1 MPKALMEALGM
12 IITKYYHELF
22 TFDSRAIKYLGVIKD
37 LVVNLAQLPMKS
49 VIMDVVI
56 AVISP
61 KFGMLLSR
69 SWETRVGGTLHMDL
83 SCATIPI
90 FGG

>member
-1 MPKALMEALGM
+1 MLHKCLLDFGASHNLMPKAVMEALGM

-56 AVISP
+56 VDISP
-61 KFGMLLSR
+61 KFGMLLSI
-69 SWETRVGGTLHMDL
+69 S
-83 SCATIPI
+83 
-90 FGG
+90 